1 MAAVSS
7 EDFFA
12 HAAQLAHLLPDGI
25 VVVDVKGA
33 VVAVNA
39 RLLTM
44 TGYTEA
50 DLIGTSVDRL
60 VPLDRRAVHV
70 ARRAQF
76 SAHPEVRPMG
86 SALDIVCQRADG
98 TRFPADIALSPIS
111 VDGESYVVATVH
123 DVTARRAIEDARRD
137 VEERFR
143 LLVESASSLAIFDLD
158 PEGRVSSWND
168 GAQRLKGYERDEIVG
183 KHYSVFYTPEDLA
196 SEKPRQ
202 LLAQAASSGRVEE
215 FGTRVRK
222 DGSRFS
228 ATVSITAST
237 DGDGHLRG
245 FTKIVRDNSAA
256 LQARDELERLHLVEQ
271 RVHIGR
277 DLHDGAIQAMFAV
290 GMGLQ
295 ALAADV
301 DDPAATW
308 RLQQFVVALDDT
320 ITELR
325 GFIVG
330 LSGELT
336 PLQVRDELERLME
349 GLGSRTGIEVTLDV
363 EAPALVAL
371 GAHSRDLLL
380 VVREA
385 VSNVER
391 HARASR
397 CATSLRLDTDQIVEL
412 IVQDDGRGFD
422 PTRFS
427 VGLGLNNAR
436 SRAVGM
442 RATYG
447 VDSSPAGTTV
457 TLRIPTS
464 DPA

>member
-1 MAAVSS
+1 MAPVSS

-25 VVVDVKGA
+25 VVVDVNGT

-39 RLLTM
+39 RLVTM
-44 TGYTEA
+44 TRYREA
-50 DLIGTSVDRL
+50 DLVGASVDRL
-60 VPLDRRAVHV
+60 VPLDRRAAHTG
-70 ARRAQF
+70 RRAQF
-76 SAHPEVRPMG
+76 TAHPEVRPMG

-98 TRFPADIALSPIS
+98 TSFPADIALSPITL
-111 VDGESYVVATVH
+111 DGEAYVVATVH
-123 DVTARRAIEDARRD
+123 DVTQRRAIEDARRD

-158 PEGRVSSWND
+158 PQGRVSSWND

-183 KHYSVFYTPEDLA
+183 QHYSVFYTPEDRA
-196 SEKPRQ
+196 ADKPRH
-202 LLAQAASSGRVEE
+202 LLAEAARSGRVEE

-222 DGSRFS
+222 DGSRFA

-237 DGDGHLRG
+237 DSAGQLRG
-245 FTKIVRDNSAA
+245 FTKIVRDNSTA

-301 DDPAATW
+301 DDAAATW

-330 LSGELT
+330 LSGDLT
-336 PLQVRDELERLME
+336 PLQVRDELERLTE
-349 GLGSRTGIEVTLDV
+349 GLRSRTEMEVILNV
-363 EAPALVAL
+363 ETPALAAL

-385 VSNVER
+385 LSNVER
-391 HARASR
+391 HAGASR
-397 CATSLRLDTDQIVEL
+397 CATSLRVDTDGSVEL
-412 IVQDDGRGFD
+412 VVEDDGRGFD
-422 PTRFS
+422 PNRFS
-427 VGLGLNNAR
+427 AGLGLNNAR
-436 SRAVGM
+436 SRAAGM
-442 RATYG
+442 RAAYR

-464 DPA
+464 DQA

>member
-1 MAAVSS
+1 MAALTS
-7 EDFFA
+7 DGFFA
-12 HAAQLAHLLPDGI
+12 HAAQLADALPDGI
-25 VVVDVKGA
+25 VVVDPDGTA
-33 VVAVNA
+33 VAINS

-44 TGYTEA
+44 TGYAETE
-50 DLIGTSVDRL
+50 LVGSSIDRL
-60 VPLDRRAVHV
+60 VPVDRRALHA
-70 ARRAQF
+70 ARRAEF
-76 SAHPEVRPMG
+76 IAHPQVRPMG
-86 SALDIVCQRADG
+86 SALDIVCLRSDG
-98 TRFPADIALSPIS
+98 TLFPADISLSPITL
-111 VDGESYVVATVH
+111 DGESFVVATVH
-123 DVTARRAIEDARRD
+123 DVTERRAVEDARRD
-137 VEERFR
+137 AEERFR

-168 GAQRLKGYERDEIVG
+168 GAQRLKGYDRNEIVG
-183 KHYSVFYTPEDLA
+183 KHYSVFYTPEDVA
-196 SEKPRQ
+196 TDKPQR
-202 LLAQAASSGRVEE
+202 LLAEAARRGRVEE

-222 DGSRFS
+222 DGSRFQ

-237 DGDGHLRG
+237 DSDGHVRG

-295 ALAADV
+295 ALASDI
-301 DDPAATW
+301 DDAAATE

-325 GFIVG
+325 GFIIG
-330 LSGELT
+330 LSNDLT
-336 PLQVRDELERLME
+336 PIQVRAEMERLME
-349 GLGSRTGIEVTLDV
+349 GLRSRTGMRATLNV
-363 EAPALVAL
+363 EPTTLAAL
-371 GAHSRDLLL
+371 GTNSRNLLL

-391 HARASR
+391 HSRASV
-397 CATSLRLDTDQIVEL
+397 CTASLQPGTDHSVEL

-427 VGLGLNNAR
+427 AGLGLNNAR
-436 SRAVGM
+436 SRAVEMG
-442 RATYG
+442 ATYL
-447 VDSSPAGTTV
+447 VASSPGGTTV
-457 TLRIPTS
+457 TLRIPTP
-464 DPA
+464 DRV